1 MNPQWEVRLL
11 SPARTLSMKKGT
23 TSVGVDIGTTTIK
36 VVEIANVHGNIEI
49 TSMASGKTPIDAVKE
64 GSVVDTNAV
73 TDAVRKLW
81 RETGI
86 RNRNVACGIAGQDVI
101 VRPVAFP
108 HMPYDELREAI
119 KWEADKYL
127 PFPTE
132 DAMIDVVMPDPTT
145 LLNDNTSDVEV
156 MLVAALKSKVESYA
170 NSLEMAGLNPISI
183 DIQPFC
189 MMRAYGLE
197 GSDESGSI
205 AYIDIGGGTTDLVI
219 CNGEHLR
226 MTRIVQIGGNHF
238 TDIVMSTMGLT
249 QSAAEKMKIEEL
261 HIVPSTADY
270 DSVADA
276 SRRALLEGAYDVAK
290 GLCLECK
297 RSITYHDAQL
307 QGKAEGL
314 YVKEIILAGGGSK
327 LKGLAE
333 MLSDMTGLP
342 VSFGDPYTVV
352 RPSSA
357 LMNKVDVQG
366 LAPTMSVAVGLA
378 LRGVDLE

>member
-1 MNPQWEVRLL
+1 M

-36 VVEIANVHGNIEI
+36 VVEIANVHGSIEI
-49 TSMASGKTPIDAVKE
+49 TSMASGRTPIDAVRE
-64 GSVVDTNAV
+64 GSVVDTSAV
-73 TDAVRKLW
+73 ADAVRRLW

-86 RNRNVACGIAGQDVI
+86 KNRNVACGIAGQDVI
-101 VRPVAFP
+101 VRPVSFP

-170 NSLEMAGLNPISI
+170 NSLELAGLSPISI

-197 GSDESGSI
+197 GSDDTGSV
-205 AYIDIGGGTTDLVI
+205 AYIDIGGGTTDLVV

-238 TDIVMSTMGLT
+238 TDVVMNTMALPE
-249 QSAAEKMKIEEL
+249 SAAEKMKIEEL
-261 HIVPSTADY
+261 RIVPTESDY
-270 DSVADA
+270 ASETDSK
-276 SRRALLEGAYDVAK
+276 RRALLEGAYDVAH

-307 QGKAEGL
+307 QGKVENL
-314 YVKEIILAGGGSK
+314 SVKEIVLAGGGSK
-327 LKGLAE
+327 LRGLSD

-342 VSFGDPYTVV
+342 VSFGDPYHLVK
-352 RPSSA
+352 PSSA
-357 LMNKVDVQG
+357 LSNKVDIQG